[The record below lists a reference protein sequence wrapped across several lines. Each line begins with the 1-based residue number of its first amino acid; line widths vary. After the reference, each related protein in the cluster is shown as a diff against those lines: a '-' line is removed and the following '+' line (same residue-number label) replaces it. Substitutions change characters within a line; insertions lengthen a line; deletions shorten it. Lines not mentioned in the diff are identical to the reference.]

1 MSRTERRRKPFWL
14 RPKWVVGHV
23 LVVALAAT
31 FTSLG
36 FWQLDRLEVRRQRN
50 ADITARAE
58 MPAAPVTD
66 VVPPGAALDG
76 VDDLQYRRVT
86 ITGTYDADAGL
97 LVRPRSLDGVS
108 GWHVVTPLVLGDSRA
123 VLVTRG
129 FAPFASDLDVV
140 RDAVVPPSGEV
151 TVTGLAFP
159 TQERQGIGPTDPED
173 GVLEELAR
181 VDIGRVQQQYPQDL
195 LPVYVQLE
203 TQDPPLEADLP
214 RVLPAPVTDEGPH
227 LSYAVQWFLFA
238 GVGLVGWPVLL
249 RRTSRDEHRA
259 DGGPPVG
266 GPGPDDSDGDGGD
279 GDGGDG
285 GSRGPTPVAPR
296 PPVTAGVG

>member
-1 MSRTERRRKPFWL
+1 MADVSRTERRGKPFWL

-23 LVVALAAT
+23 LVVALVAT

-36 FWQLDRLEVRRQRN
+36 FWQLDRLEVRKQRN

-66 VVPPGAALDG
+66 VVPPGATLDG
-76 VDDLQYRRVT
+76 VGDLQYRRVT
-86 ITGTYDADAGL
+86 VTGTYDADAGL

-108 GWHVVTPLVLGDSRA
+108 GWHVVTPLVLADGRA

-129 FAPFASDLDVV
+129 FAPLASDLDVV
-140 RDAVVPPSGEV
+140 RDAVLPPAGEV
-151 TVTGLAFP
+151 TLTGLAFP
-159 TQERQGIGPTDPED
+159 TQERQGIGPADPED

-181 VDIGRVQQQYPQDL
+181 VDIGRVQQQYERDL

-203 TQDPPLEADLP
+203 NQVPPQEEDLP

-259 DGGPPVG
+259 DGRPPVP
-266 GPGPDDSDGDGGD
+266 GPGPDPDDGG
-279 GDGGDG
+279 GGGG
-285 GSRGPTPVAPR
+285 GSRGPTPPAPR
-296 PPVTAGVG
+296 PPVPAGVG